1 MRPECSGNDAVSQLH
16 KGFRVKQHKPW
27 KLWVGMCLVLLLFWG
42 FFTMGQAYQ
51 SYRLMQLDMEK
62 ATLLSRIDELESR
75 NHKLVKKNAQLE
87 GSSKVEHQANKE
99 AAKTIVALQRE
110 NLAQKEE
117 LVFYQGIV
125 SPENAAV
132 GVNLQSFQVKPN
144 NNQKSLVYK
153 LVLTKQGKISRKLK
167 GGVEIIIRGEE
178 DGEAKELKLSDIRL
192 ENPGKATNF
201 DFKYFQVFEGNITFP
216 EKFTPY
222 EVEIGINPATK
233 KVKSFSETISWA
245 RVMPEDL

>member
-1 MRPECSGNDAVSQLH
+1 MSQLH

-27 KLWVGMCLVLLLFWG
+27 KLWVGICLVFLLFWG
-42 FFTMGQAYQ
+42 FFALGQAYQ

-75 NHKLVKKNAQLE
+75 NHSLVKKNAQLD
-87 GSSKVEHQANKE
+87 GSANIERDAYKQASKTLVK
-99 AAKTIVALQRE
+99 LQRE
-110 NLAQKEE
+110 ILAQKEE

-125 SPENAAV
+125 SPENAAL
-132 GVNLQSFQVKPN
+132 GVNLQSFEVKRN
-144 NNQKSLVYK
+144 NNQKSLGYK
-153 LVLTKQGKISRKLK
+153 LVLTKQGKLNRKLK
-167 GGVEIIIRGEE
+167 GGVKITIRGEDE
-178 DGEAKELKLSDIRL
+178 GVTKELKLTDIKL
-192 ENPGKATNF
+192 ENPGKATKFNF
-201 DFKYFQVFEGNITFP
+201 RYFQVFEGDIKFP

-222 EVEIGINPATK
+222 EVEIGINPTTK